1 MDSPY
6 LMGIRKHN
14 HLETFPASPTILT
27 MLQVD
32 EHIKNHFLVSRNK
45 HIAAKYQYQVVH
57 HPKLRPYQN
66 ADVNFLLQ
74 MSKGKG
80 VFNQQRLGKTPT
92 TLVTM
97 RLKNQNR
104 NLIIVPKSTIYQ
116 WSKEFKRWHGGNLI
130 ELKDSW
136 QKAKR
141 IKAYKNAPKDATLI
155 VNYEKIRID
164 FEQIKEF
171 LSPFDAIVLD
181 EAHFLRNYTGLST
194 NARSPKTV
202 KAIIN
207 MRKES
212 KDAYALTGT
221 PTPNKEADIV
231 GILAFLYPD
240 LYQYY
245 WNVIDYYF
253 KKETEHN
260 HAYDT
265 DYYTVSG
272 FLNDYKKKE
281 LLEFLETFSIQRKRK
296 DVIEWLPKVDYEIVR
311 LDPTKKQEKY
321 NRELKEYYETDGVVC
336 ENPLTVMMAM
346 RQVANYPA
354 ILELDKESPKF
365 NWILEHLQDYSEKPV
380 VIVSAFSSI
389 LKELH
394 AFLKEKGIPNKFMY
408 GQTSSKNRQ
417 TYIDEFQSGDYN
429 VLLANIQVA
438 KEGITLSRAE
448 EIIFMD
454 PSLTYT
460 DNLQMG
466 DRFLPTTPE
475 EAVKKEGQKIINL
488 VIRKSI
494 DVYITQSLKRKAKK
508 TDIIN
513 NYLKYL
519 AKDKQ
524 NE

>member
-6 LMGIRKHN
+6 LTGITKNNQSHI
-14 HLETFPASPTILT
+14 FPATPSILT
-27 MLQVD
+27 TLQVD
-32 EHIKNHFLVSRNK
+32 EDIKNYFLVTRNK
-45 HIAAKYQYQVVH
+45 HIAAKYQYNTIH
-57 HPKLRPYQN
+57 EERLRPYQN

-116 WSKEFKRWHGGNLI
+116 WSKEFKKWHGGNLI

-141 IKAYKNAPKDATLI
+141 TKAYQSAPKDATLI
-155 VNYEKIRID
+155 VNYEKVRID
-164 FEQIKEF
+164 YEQIKEY
-171 LSPFDAIVLD
+171 LSPFDAVVLD
-181 EAHFLRNYTGLST
+181 EAHFLRNYTGLSN

-207 MRKES
+207 MRKQS

-221 PTPNKEADIV
+221 PTPNKEADII

-240 LYQYY
+240 LFQYY
-245 WNVIDYYF
+245 WNVVDYYF
-253 KKETEHN
+253 KKEVEHN
-260 HAYDT
+260 HAYNT
-265 DYYTVSG
+265 DYYTVTG
-272 FLNDYKKKE
+272 FINEYKEKE
-281 LLEFLETFSIQRKRK
+281 MLEFLETLSVQRKRK
-296 DVIEWLPKVDYEIVR
+296 DVIKWLPKVDYEIVR

-321 NRELKEYYETDGVVC
+321 NRELKEFFETDGVVC

-346 RQVANYPA
+346 RQIANYPA

-365 NWILEHLQDYSEKPV
+365 TWILEHLQDYKEKPV

-394 AFLKEKGIPNKFMY
+394 NFLKDKGIYNRFMY
-408 GQTSSKNRQ
+408 GQTSSKDRQ
-417 TYIDEFQSGDYN
+417 LYIDEFQSGDYN

-475 EAVKKEGQKIINL
+475 EALKKDGQKIINL

-519 AKDKQ
+519 AKENND
-524 NE
+524 E